1 MVNSRSREKPPAVS
15 RVEERAAVTDRW
27 VKEHLANDRKL
38 LESKNFK
45 LKALRLAREMEERSQ
60 PPAEDGARPPLRPK
74 RRMRQIWVSGA
85 AEDKSK
91 RG

>member
-27 VKEHLANDRKL
+27 VKEHLANDRKR
-38 LESKNFK
+38 LESKNVK
-45 LKALRLAREMEERSQ
+45 LKALRLARETEEKNQ
-60 PPAEDGARPPLRPK
+60 PPAEGDAHAPLRPK
-74 RRMRQIWVSGA
+74 RRTRQIWVSGA